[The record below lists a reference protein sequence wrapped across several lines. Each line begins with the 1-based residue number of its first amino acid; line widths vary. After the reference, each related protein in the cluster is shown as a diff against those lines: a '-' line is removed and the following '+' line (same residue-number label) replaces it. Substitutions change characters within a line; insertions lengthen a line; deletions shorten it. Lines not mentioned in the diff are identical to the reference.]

1 MKLIRKHIFIFL
13 LISVFL
19 YTNTACIATPPI
31 QPPVATPTVAP
42 TATPT
47 ATPTVAPTA
56 TPTVAP
62 TPTVALT
69 ATPTVTPTATPT
81 LAPSA
86 TPTVAPTATPTVAPT
101 ATPTVAPTATPT
113 VAPTATPTVAP
124 TATPT
129 VAPTATPTVAPTAT
143 PTVAPTA
150 TPTPTV
156 PPTTGSR
163 FPNIVNSENII
174 MQGTTLHSSEE
185 DANRFFF
192 EMVLKGYYNFGI
204 LAKDLSMLHTADEY
218 MEIYSELSL
227 VEIGGVTKYN
237 NGYYLH
243 IWDAEAAAFPD
254 VALRYAV
261 RTGDTSFLSA
271 DEKKC
276 YDLLYRIADSLR
288 LTELTP
294 IDAVVAVHDYLV
306 LNAAYDMQAYLSGE
320 NTPSHTATGT
330 LLNGN
335 AVCSGYASAFLLFMQ
350 IAGIPCEYAHNDT
363 HAWNLVQLDNEWYH
377 IDVTWDDPTPD
388 RPGMVSYSFFMMTDA
403 EIESYDDHHAWE
415 CECPEHIPCT
425 DTKYRLYPYRD
436 SMCTN
441 TQEALNLIISQ
452 LDQGEISLVYP
463 IDSELNQDVL
473 LQLAMSYSNGKLSY
487 YPPAKLG
494 DSHYLL
500 TIVLY
505 K

>member
-1 MKLIRKHIFIFL
+1 MKLIRKHIFLFL

-19 YTNTACIATPPI
+19 YTNTACTSVPTI
-31 QPPVATPTVAP
+31 QPP

-47 ATPTVAPTA
+47 
-56 TPTVAP
+56 
-62 TPTVALT
+62 
-69 ATPTVTPTATPT
+69 
-81 LAPSA
+81 A

-150 TPTPTV
+150 TPTVAPTATPTVAPTATPTVAPTTTPTPTV
-156 PPTTGSR
+156 PPTATPTVAPTAGSR

-192 EMVLKGYYNFGI
+192 EMVLNGYYNFGI

-227 VEIGGVTKYN
+227 VEIDGVTKYN

-243 IWDAEAAAFPD
+243 IWDAEATASPD

-350 IAGIPCEYAHNDT
+350 IAGIPCEYVHNDT

-403 EIESYDDHHAWE
+403 EIESYDDHHVWE

-425 DTKYRLYPYRD
+425 DTKYRLYPYRNFI
-436 SMCTN
+436 CATA
-441 TQEALNLIISQ
+441 QEALNILIEQQNNETITF
-452 LDQGEISLVYP
+452 IYP
-463 IDSELNQDVL
+463 VTGELNEDNL
-473 LQLAMSYSNGKLSY
+473 LDLAMDYYSRGLSY
-487 YPPAKLG
+487 YPETLFG
-494 DSHYLL
+494 DSHYILKII
-500 TIVLY
+500 TP
-505 K
+505 